1 MRIDTYDPASN
12 YYYGL
17 AAVRLG
23 KTTDA
28 MDGFEVAASDAE
40 FRAAAWTEL
49 AKLYL
54 RADDLAKADVYAQR
68 ALAGQ
73 AMDSQTYS
81 EAYQLFLVIRR
92 LKGDPKWQPARNVST
107 WADPLAHVGRFERY
121 LLNRDEDSRKAFV
134 DGIRNEMPHETF
146 LELAAWYHGLGR
158 LDEARQL
165 LELAP
170 PQAEVLYWL
179 AYVQWQIES
188 KAGAA
193 DGNAGAAEG
202 KAGALPHAEV
212 DGGVAQSSSVAVL
225 QRAESASPR
234 LVFPFRSESAEVFE
248 WAMRAV
254 PGSWRP
260 KYYLALIRW
269 SRNDLPRARA
279 LLDECGMHAG
289 LRGVLRGA
297 VEGVRD
303 RVARAGAGR
312 PASRR

>member
-1 MRIDTYDPASN
+1 MKWRRRTPRSAP
-12 YYYGL
+12 
-17 AAVRLG
+17 
-23 KTTDA
+23 
-28 MDGFEVAASDAE
+28 
-40 FRAAAWTEL
+40 AAWTEL

-188 KAGAA
+188 KLELLTATPELLRAKLELCPTQRWTGVWR
-193 DGNAGAAEG
+193 
-202 KAGALPHAEV
+202 KAPALRFCRRPNPPLLGWSSRSARR
-212 DGGVAQSSSVAVL
+212 ARRSSSGRCA
-225 QRAESASPR
+225 PC
-234 LVFPFRSESAEVFE
+234 
-248 WAMRAV
+248 RAV
-254 PGSWRP
+254 
-260 KYYLALIRW
+260 
-269 SRNDLPRARA
+269 
-279 LLDECGMHAG
+279 
-289 LRGVLRGA
+289 
-297 VEGVRD
+297 GVRSTTW
-303 RVARAGAGR
+303 R
-312 PASRR
+312 